1 MRFKIAAGLTKKLH
15 FVHPERSRGMNQLA
29 KKQHASIP
37 LSMKIFLTF
46 WTAPML
52 TVRRYASSLS
62 LAAVVVI
69 MMCAPAAA
77 HEINTSYSITEIQS
91 KQITFKLRVDE
102 SDLEKIFD
110 LDENGDQAVTN
121 DEILVN
127 LDDLQAYFSNKVEM
141 IVAGATLALKTV
153 GGSVYR
159 DEIGNTFVD
168 LDYETEVP
176 SSFWKMTLRIDLFSD
191 LGPRHK
197 HLAKII
203 AGDDLQQAI
212 FTIADS
218 EQSFTIAGRVSIFH
232 QIAQFVWLGMEHIFI
247 GYDHILFLIGLIV
260 LGGSFRNLVKIVTS
274 FTAAHSLT
282 LILAALQIVIMPT
295 RLVESVIALSI
306 VYIAVE
312 NFLVKDTDQR
322 WLITFIFGL
331 MHGFGFANVLT
342 ELGLPAKG
350 LVASLLAFN
359 IGVEIG
365 QVIIVAAAFPVI
377 LLVTRTRWQKQV
389 VYGLSSI
396 ILIFGLV
403 WFLERA
409 FGLNFSLV

>member
-1 MRFKIAAGLTKKLH
+1 
-15 FVHPERSRGMNQLA
+15 MNFILA
-29 KKQHASIP
+29 I
-37 LSMKIFLTF
+37 LIFLVCNSTI
-46 WTAPML
+46 
-52 TVRRYASSLS
+52 S
-62 LAAVVVI
+62 
-69 MMCAPAAA
+69 A
-77 HEINTSYSITEIQS
+77 HEINTSYSVTDI
-91 KQITFKLRVDE
+91 KDDKLTFSLRVDE
-102 SDLEKIFD
+102 TDLEKIFD
-110 LDENGDQAVTN
+110 LDENGDQTVTH
-121 DEILVN
+121 DELLVN
-127 LDDLQAYFSNKVEM
+127 LDDLQGYFKSKVGL
-141 IVAGATLALKTV
+141 IVAGEGLALKTA

-168 LDYETEVP
+168 LSYETEVP
-176 SSFWKMTLRIDLFSD
+176 SSFWKMTLRVNLFSD
-191 LGPRHK
+191 FGPRHK
-197 HLAKII
+197 HLAKLFS
-203 AGDDLQQAI
+203 GDELQQAI
-212 FTIADS
+212 FTVADP
-218 EQSFTIAGRVSIFH
+218 EQSFSLVGRASIFH
-232 QIAQFVWLGMEHIFI
+232 QIFQFVWLGMEHIFI
-247 GYDHILFLIGLIV
+247 GYDHILFLMGLIV

-282 LILAALQIVIMPT
+282 LILAALQIVVIPT

-350 LVASLLAFN
+350 LVPSLLSFN

-365 QVIIVAAAFPVI
+365 QVIMVAVAFPII
-377 LLVTRTRWQKQV
+377 LLVTRTRWQKRV
-389 VYGLSSI
+389 VYGLSSV